1 MPSEK
6 DNVLEFSQ
14 YMQPDKMSYIICAD
28 IESLTKEV
36 DGCANNPGIFSTT
49 KAVKHIPCG
58 YSMPRI
64 WAFDHIE
71 NKHTLKNGKEEVLW
85 IFKRIRA
92 KYKLLES

>member
-1 MPSEK
+1 
-6 DNVLEFSQ
+6 
-14 YMQPDKMSYIICAD
+14 MQPDKMSYIICAD

-64 WAFDHIE
+64 
-71 NKHTLKNGKEEVLW
+71 
-85 IFKRIRA
+85 
-92 KYKLLES
+92 